1 MSISL
6 ITVYNIFNCVH
17 IWTLHRLNCR
27 SNTQHWRYANI
38 QMQAKIPKTHTFP
51 PRSILL
57 TNSHT
62 AMTQF
67 QIRQKWGKH
76 FPAHFA
82 SPIFPARKTSIQI
95 QIHQMMTTTAPPR
108 RVSAM
113 IVVFRESIFRA
124 GQFIYE
130 NWQLRSCG
138 SQLCG
143 LPPTNGFLSVW
154 FMTVSRR
161 SHLQPAKMLLIS
173 TSWWSV
179 YSAVAAVKH
188 SSKPKIDLLHALDHN
203 LLECCLL

>member
-51 PRSILL
+51 PE
-57 TNSHT
+57 
-62 AMTQF
+62 
-67 QIRQKWGKH
+67 KH
-76 FPAHFA
+76 FAYKFTHRNDAISDP
-82 SPIFPARKTSIQI
+82 PEVRKTFSRPFRLSHFPSQENIDPNPDPPDDDDHRTSASI
-95 QIHQMMTTTAPPR
+95 A
-108 RVSAM
+108 
-113 IVVFRESIFRA
+113 VFRESIFRA